1 MRPENNTQVWN
12 VVVLLLFLV
21 GNVLVIL
28 SLAAEILGL
37 NLTPGFGIVQMVQLL
52 FGLTLLALAGFLHIY
67 SLRAPDTPRSLQAD
81 IGIRLAATG
90 LVFAYV
96 AGLSDLMGI
105 GTHVEP
111 NFERPYV
118 GPLQLGGLVLGIIS
132 ITVGMILYH
141 TSRGS
146 RQTSSLEFL
155 LNGSQRDGDAATS
168 EEEEMQAVEDGSGT
182 VDAQPEANVLAAV
195 RDSDQG
201 QNRIGNSLTQSADLE

>member
-1 MRPENNTQVWN
+1 MQPEKNSQAWN
-12 VVVLLLFLV
+12 IIVLSLFLV
-21 GNVLVIL
+21 GNVLVIV

-37 NLTPGFGIVQMVQLL
+37 DLTPGFGIVQMVQLL
-52 FGLTLLALAGFLHIY
+52 FGLTLLTLAGFLHIY
-67 SLRAPDTPRSLQAD
+67 SLRAPGTPRSLQAD

-96 AGLSDLMGI
+96 SGLSDLMGI

-118 GPLQLGGLVLGIIS
+118 GPLQLGGLVLGIFS

-146 RQTSSLEFL
+146 RQSSSLEFL
-155 LNGSQRDGDAATS
+155 LNGS
-168 EEEEMQAVEDGSGT
+168 EEEEEEAATDEEEQAPGGRRGQMGLTSETGV
-182 VDAQPEANVLAAV
+182 PAALSD
-195 RDSDQG
+195 RD
-201 QNRIGNSLTQSADLE
+201 

>member
-1 MRPENNTQVWN
+1 MGQQPTSPGWN
-12 VVVLLLFLV
+12 IIILLLFLI
-21 GNVLVIL
+21 GNVLVVL

-37 NLTPGFGIVQMVQLL
+37 DLTPGFGIIQMLQLL
-52 FGLTLLALAGFLHIY
+52 IGLTLLTLAGFLHIY
-67 SLRAPDTPRSLQAD
+67 SLRPADAPRSLQAD

-111 NFERPYV
+111 AFERPFV

-132 ITVGMILYH
+132 ITIGMILYH

-146 RQTSSLEFL
+146 RQASSLEFL
-155 LNGSQRDGDAATS
+155 LNNNAETDAGMNGEGP
-168 EEEEMQAVEDGSGT
+168 EEEDRETGQSRQTSG
-182 VDAQPEANVLAAV
+182 DRSAQ
-195 RDSDQG
+195 
-201 QNRIGNSLTQSADLE
+201 TADLAD

>member
-1 MRPENNTQVWN
+1 MNPQQKTMAWN
-12 VVVLLLFLV
+12 IIVLLLFLV
-21 GNVLVIL
+21 GNVLTVV

-37 NLTPGFGIVQMVQLL
+37 DLTPGFGMVQMLQLL
-52 FGLTLLALAGFLHIY
+52 VGLTLLTLAGFLHIS
-67 SLRAPDTPRSLQAD
+67 SLRDPGTPRSLQAD

-96 AGLSDLMGI
+96 SGLSDLLGI
-105 GTHVEP
+105 GTHVTP
-111 NFERPYV
+111 QFERPYV

-155 LNGSQRDGDAATS
+155 FNGSSVGDATGEAQAQ
-168 EEEEMQAVEDGSGT
+168 EEPDGGSPRHKPALSMEGAADEEQ
-182 VDAQPEANVLAAV
+182 
-195 RDSDQG
+195 R
-201 QNRIGNSLTQSADLE
+201 